1 MVKGYRRRVFL
12 SYCPFSV
19 SFFYLYFKRRKQMEF
34 IYQVVFRAILA
45 VFVGALIGS
54 ERAKHGRA
62 AGRRTH
68 ILVCLGATLTSLT
81 GIFAIQYLG
90 NEGDILRLSAQVV
103 SGVGFLGA
111 GMIILKNN
119 SEITGLTTA
128 AGVWATSVIGIAIG
142 MGFYIGVAA
151 VTVLY
156 LAAIIIFAK
165 IERKQKNVEVLYLEI
180 NDMYKAN
187 SVMDW
192 LKNKNEHLEFK
203 VVPPKSNFVGNLG
216 LIITARQG
224 YLAPEILTDIPE
236 LVYFE
241 EE

>member
-1 MVKGYRRRVFL
+1 
-12 SYCPFSV
+12 
-19 SFFYLYFKRRKQMEF
+19 MEF

-81 GIFAIQYLG
+81 GVFAIQYLG

-142 MGFYIGVAA
+142 LGFYIGVAA

-165 IERKQKNVEVLYLEI
+165 IERKQKNIEVLYLEI

-203 VVPPKSNFVGNLG
+203 IVAPKSNFVGNLG
-216 LIITARQG
+216 IIITARQG
-224 YLAPEILTDIPE
+224 YLAPEILTGVPE

-241 EE
+241 EQ